1 MAEYTR
7 PIPLEKLPS
16 TPSVLGEMLEEYN
29 NTKKQVSREITV
41 EGLGKGRLVMSQQNK
56 FKPFFYADE
65 ANVAANQKA
74 VKQTETLFT
83 LANAPAL
90 LAPLFGIVTG
100 GKAIMNQRLG
110 NQIKKMSMSAKES
123 DLSNAVN
130 VLNNVVSR
138 TKNPTQITSKAS
150 TSTPVKVN
158 PYTVTSKTQRDI
170 LSQINTKIK
179 STTPI
184 TITSTGNVPV
194 VLAKKDDDINKLYKE
209 SQDPKDPNELENLLQ
224 QQAGTKGEAGSRIDI
239 RSQYG
244 YDVLANTPS
253 KNIDLLAELGLTT
266 NDSIFLLANYQKS
279 DISRDASAAIQ
290 SLFTTVDEFND
301 VKDKALPF
309 FLKAMKGV
317 KRKKTPELDHVA
329 QLKSSLPFFNNAKV
343 SQFPEIAKIVVEEG
357 VFGLGH
363 QRSNFK
369 YLEFDVHT
377 VKSRFFKNKVGA
389 NGEKFFLNRDISTPA
404 KLRAAAREYAKIID
418 DSNNVVAD
426 AIEQYKFMNKTEIS
440 EQELEDFVNILG
452 NQPIRRKY
460 SIKQVRDIFKQ
471 MEEDGFIQTAKESKK
486 IEDTQIKAEQ
496 KEAERQNKLS
506 QQLEKD
512 RLSVEDRRKQMEKF
526 LNENL
531 NTFNVNPYPLGMRDE
546 GLRELAEDAYRLFR
560 EQRLAIEGS
569 IQTTLFDA
577 EDRERFIKLM
587 MRSILNRI
595 KRDIQR

>member
-1 MAEYTR
+1 
-7 PIPLEKLPS
+7 
-16 TPSVLGEMLEEYN
+16 
-29 NTKKQVSREITV
+29 
-41 EGLGKGRLVMSQQNK
+41 
-56 FKPFFYADE
+56 
-65 ANVAANQKA
+65 
-74 VKQTETLFT
+74 
-83 LANAPAL
+83 
-90 LAPLFGIVTG
+90 
-100 GKAIMNQRLG
+100 
-110 NQIKKMSMSAKES
+110 
-123 DLSNAVN
+123 
-130 VLNNVVSR
+130 
-138 TKNPTQITSKAS
+138 
-150 TSTPVKVN
+150 
-158 PYTVTSKTQRDI
+158 
-170 LSQINTKIK
+170 
-179 STTPI
+179 
-184 TITSTGNVPV
+184 
-194 VLAKKDDDINKLYKE
+194 
-209 SQDPKDPNELENLLQ
+209 
-224 QQAGTKGEAGSRIDI
+224 
-239 RSQYG
+239 
-244 YDVLANTPS
+244 
-253 KNIDLLAELGLTT
+253 
-266 NDSIFLLANYQKS
+266 
-279 DISRDASAAIQ
+279 
-290 SLFTTVDEFND
+290 
-301 VKDKALPF
+301 
-309 FLKAMKGV
+309 MKGV

-389 NGEKFFLNRDISTPA
+389 NGEKFFLNRDISTLP

-460 SIKQVRDIFKQ
+460 SIKQVRNIFKQ

>member
-1 MAEYTR
+1 MAEYTK
-7 PIPLEKLPS
+7 PIPLEDLPS
-16 TPSVLGEMLEEYN
+16 TPSVVGEMLEEYN

-138 TKNPTQITSKAS
+138 TKNPTQTTSKAS

-194 VLAKKDDDINKLYKE
+194 VVAKKDDDINKLYKE

-389 NGEKFFLNRDISTPA
+389 NGEKFFLNRDISTPD
-404 KLRAAAREYAKIID
+404 KLRAAAREYAKIIS
-418 DSNNVVAD
+418 DSNNIVAD
-426 AIEQYKFMNKTEIS
+426 AIEQYKFMNQIEIS
-440 EQELEDFVNILG
+440 EQELQDFIDILG

-471 MEEDGFIQTAKESKK
+471 MEEDGFIQTAKKSQQIEDKLKKAESKK
-486 IEDTQIKAEQ
+486 LAQKEQREARLERDALLVENTAEQ
-496 KEAERQNKLS
+496 MKEF
-506 QQLEKD
+506 LE
-512 RLSVEDRRKQMEKF
+512 
-526 LNENL
+526 ENL
-531 NTFNVNPYPLGMRDE
+531 DTFDVNPFTFNMKDE
-546 GLRELAEDAYRLFR
+546 GLRELAENAYDLFR
-560 EQRLAIEGS
+560 QQRLAQEGQ
-569 IQTTLFDA
+569 IQLSLFDTQKR
-577 EDRERFIKLM
+577 DKWVKM
-587 MRSILNRI
+587 MMKSILNQL
-595 KRDIQR
+595 KRQRNR